1 MGDLLRLSAPAAT
14 PSTPTSSAPTPV
26 APAAGPHAP
35 AAREPLFR
43 EASGRVL
50 RRYRQERGERLAETA
65 ARAGVSL
72 PYLSEVE
79 RGVKEP
85 SSEVLSA
92 VAGALGLTLLDL
104 TTEVARDLRAAQQAA
119 PRPRGTLALAA

>member
-1 MGDLLRLSAPAAT
+1 MGDLLPLPARPAEAGAPAR
-14 PSTPTSSAPTPV
+14 
-26 APAAGPHAP
+26 AA
-35 AAREPLFR
+35 EPLLR

-50 RRYRQERGERLAETA
+50 RRHRHERGERLAETA
-65 ARAGVSL
+65 ERAGVSL
-72 PYLSEVE
+72 PYLSEIE

-104 TTEVARDLRAAQQAA
+104 TTEIARDLQRDLRAAQA
-119 PRPRGTLALAA
+119 PAGRPRGTLALAA